1 MIKFLEK
8 LETELQLR
16 GFSKKTIDSY
26 IFHNQKFLEFARSRP
41 GSGFQ
46 TSLLDGKNEREPEDI
61 IKDDIKAYLAHLIGE
76 KGQSPASI
84 NLALSAL
91 KFFYEGVLK
100 KHIFEGIR
108 APKPEKK
115 LPTVLTKDEIKDMI
129 NATMNPKHRLLIEFL
144 YSSGLRVSEAV
155 SIKMEDLE
163 LKEGM
168 GTVRGGK
175 GKKDRNII
183 LSKALVEHLEDYLS
197 NRSEKYADNPHV
209 FCIRNSHFS
218 VRQAQ
223 KIVKNAAIKA
233 GIQKNVFCHALRS
246 SFATHLLEE
255 GTDIRIIQ
263 ELLGHSS
270 ISTTERYTKVS
281 RDHLKKIKSPFDQF

>member
-1 MIKFLEK
+1 MQI
-8 LETELQLR
+8 R
-16 GFSKKTIDSY
+16 GFSKKTIDAY
-26 IFHNQKFLEFARSRP
+26 IFHNQKFLEFVRAMPS
-41 GSGFQ
+41 SGFQ
-46 TSLLDGKNEREPEDI
+46 TSLLDGVNERTPETVN
-61 IKDDIKAYLAHLIGE
+61 KDDIKAYLAFLFGE
-76 KGQSPASI
+76 KGQSPASV

-91 KFFYEGVLK
+91 KFFYEGILK
-100 KHIFEGIR
+100 MHIFEDIR
-108 APKPEKK
+108 PPKLEKK
-115 LPTVLTKDEIKDMI
+115 LPIVLTKSEILKMI
-129 NATMNPKHRLLIEFL
+129 EVTKNPKHKLLIEML

-155 SIKMEDLE
+155 NIKIEHLE

-183 LSKALVEHLEDYLS
+183 LSKALVEHLEEFLE
-197 NRSEKYADNPHV
+197 NRHERYKENPFV
-209 FCIRNSHFS
+209 FCVSNSHFS

-223 KIVKNAAIKA
+223 KVVKNAANKA
-233 GIQKNVFCHALRS
+233 GIKKNVFCHALRS
-246 SFATHLLEE
+246 SFATHLLEA

-281 RDHLKKIKSPFDQF
+281 RSQLRKVKSPLDRF

>member
-1 MIKFLEK
+1 LEN
-8 LETELQLR
+8 LETELRLR
-16 GFSKKTIDSY
+16 GFSRKTFDSY
-26 IFHNQKFLEFARSRP
+26 IFHNQKFLEFLKSRP

-46 TSLLDGKNEREPEDI
+46 TSLLDGVNERTPETAS
-61 IKDDIKAYLAHLIGE
+61 KDDIKAYLAHLLGE
-76 KGQSPASI
+76 RGQSPASV

-100 KHIFEGIR
+100 MHIFEGIKP
-108 APKPEKK
+108 PKQEKK
-115 LPTVLTKDEIKDMI
+115 LPTVLTKEEITNMLEV
-129 NATMNPKHRLLIEFL
+129 TENPKHKLLIEMI

-155 SIKMEDLE
+155 TLKIENLE

-183 LSKALVEHLEDYLS
+183 LSKALIEHLDEYLS
-197 NRSEKYADNPHV
+197 NRKHDCPFV
-209 FCIRNSHFS
+209 FNVRDRPIT

-223 KIVKNAAIKA
+223 KVVKTAANKA
-233 GIQKNVFCHALRS
+233 GIKKNVFCHALRA
-246 SFATHLLEE
+246 SFATHLLES

-281 RDHLKKIKSPFDQF
+281 RAQLKKIKSPFDKF

>member
-8 LETELQLR
+8 LETELKLR

-26 IFHNQKFLEFARSRP
+26 IFHNEKFLAFTRSRP

-46 TSLLDGKNEREPEDI
+46 TSLLDGKNEREPEDVT
-61 IKDDIKAYLAHLIGE
+61 KDDIKAYLGFLISE
-76 KGQSPASI
+76 RSQSPASV

-91 KFFYEGVLK
+91 RFFYEGILK
-100 KHIFEGIR
+100 RAIFDGIK
-108 APKPEKK
+108 APKLEKK
-115 LPTVLTKDEIKDMI
+115 LPVVLTKEEIAKMI
-129 NATMNPKHRLLIEFL
+129 EVTKNQKHKLLIEL
-144 YSSGLRVSEAV
+144 IYSSGLRVSEAISLKV
-155 SIKMEDLE
+155 EDLE

-168 GTVRGGK
+168 GIIRGGK

-183 LSKALVEHLEDYLS
+183 LSKVLIEHLEDYLS
-197 NRSEKYADNPHV
+197 NRKHDCPFIFNVRDRP
-209 FCIRNSHFS
+209 IT

-223 KIVKNAAIKA
+223 KVVKNAANKAEIK
-233 GIQKNVFCHALRS
+233 KNVFCHALRS
-246 SFATHLLEE
+246 SFATHLLES
-255 GTDIRIIQ
+255 GTDIRLIQ

-281 RDHLKKIKSPFDQF
+281 TNQLKKIKSPFDSFK

>member
-1 MIKFLEK
+1 M
-8 LETELQLR
+8 
-16 GFSKKTIDSY
+16 
-26 IFHNQKFLEFARSRP
+26 RSRP
-41 GSGFQ
+41 GEGFQ
-46 TSLLDGKNEREPEDI
+46 TSLLDGKNERDPEDASQ
-61 IKDDIKAYLAHLIGE
+61 DDIKAYLAHLIGE
-76 KGQSPASI
+76 KAQSPASVS
-84 NLALSAL
+84 LALSAL
-91 KFFYEGVLK
+91 KFLYEGVLK
-100 KHIFEGIR
+100 KHIFEGIK
-108 APKPEKK
+108 APKAEKK
-115 LPTVLTKDEIKDMI
+115 LPIVLTKEEIRSMI
-129 NATMNPKHRLLIEFL
+129 NITENSKHKLLIEML

-155 SIKMEDLE
+155 SIKISDLE

-183 LSKALVEHLEDYLS
+183 LSRALVEHLEDFLS
-197 NRSEKYADNPHV
+197 KRNEKYSENPFV
-209 FCIRNSHFS
+209 FCIRDSHFS

-223 KIVKNAAIKA
+223 KVVKNAAVKA

-246 SFATHLLEE
+246 SFATHLLES

-281 RDHLKKIKSPFDQF
+281 RDQLKKVKSPFDKI